1 MMRLPLVV
9 ALLLVL
15 PVSILLGEE
24 GMWRIDRLPRQELEV
39 RYGVALGPEA
49 LALLRHAPV
58 RILAGGSGGTGT
70 FASANGLIL
79 TNHHV
84 ALDCIRTSTL
94 AEDSENY
101 IKTGYTAASLS
112 EELPCKR
119 FLVQVEREAT
129 DVTAK
134 LEAAVTPEMTVEQIQ
149 AARERV
155 RSEIE
160 RNCQSEKGDDY
171 ACDVVDFGSG
181 ALSLLVVYEQFQD
194 VRLVYAPEVSLG
206 YFGGDEMNFRFP
218 RYVSDVSILRA
229 YAGKDGAHRDY
240 HEENV
245 PHRPSHY
252 AKVNLDGV
260 NEGDFALVS
269 GFPGNTNRHRMSF
282 SADYNLRRGIPE
294 IISDLTLEL
303 ELLQKY
309 AAMKEAYDVLLK
321 SRIFGLANTLKY
333 QKDVLAALR
342 ANDVVAD
349 RREREREFVDFLES
363 DPSAKAEYGG
373 VLEAQAK
380 VYAEDVE
387 AYDPLDSALQWIQK
401 STVVSFASGLYEFAL
416 AREIP
421 SDADREPQFQERN
434 WPFVR
439 QALLDDDPLIDELEE
454 DFLARGFE
462 LALSLP
468 QGQRIDAVEKL
479 ASRVGRDHRGL
490 ARAVLAGTKVAD
502 RAEREKLADAPV
514 ETFRVSGDSALSF
527 ARDLEPSLE
536 AARKRTRIL
545 NEKLFR
551 NRARFAR
558 GIAAWKKSDLY
569 YDANFTLRVT
579 YGAVRGY
586 QSRSGDAVPF
596 TTYLDGLFQLSRERG
611 NAGDFALPPALT
623 KWRASVGEDRF
634 QKDYAKIPVN
644 FLTTHDST
652 GGNSGSAILDRNLR
666 IVGLLFD
673 GNEDSMASDWSYN
686 GATGRSIA
694 TDIRFALFVAREV
707 HGAGAIV
714 DELINQE
721 TGQ

>member
-1 MMRLPLVV
+1 LK
-9 ALLLVL
+9 
-15 PVSILLGEE
+15 E
-24 GMWRIDRLPRQELEV
+24 
-39 RYGVALGPEA
+39 RYGVELRPDDV
-49 LALLRHAPV
+49 ALLRHAPV

-70 FASANGLIL
+70 FASPRGLIL

-101 IKTGYTAASLS
+101 IQSGYTAATLS

-129 DVTAK
+129 DVTGK
-134 LEAAVTPEMTVEQIQ
+134 LDAAVTPDMGVEQIQ
-149 AARERV
+149 VARERA
-155 RSEIE
+155 RSELE
-160 RNCQSEKGDDY
+160 RNCQKEKGDDY

-229 YAGKDGAHRDY
+229 YVGKDGAHREY

-245 PHRPSHY
+245 PHRPAHFARVS
-252 AKVNLDGV
+252 LDGV
-260 NEGDFALVS
+260 KEGDFALVA

-282 SADYNLRRGIPE
+282 SADYNVRRGIPE
-294 IISDLTLEL
+294 SIADLER
-303 ELLQKY
+303 EHEMLQKY

-333 QKDVLAALR
+333 QKDVLAALK

-349 RREREREFVDFLES
+349 RREREREFVAFLDT
-363 DPSAKAEYGG
+363 DPKARAEYGG

-387 AYDPLDSALQWIQK
+387 AFDALDSALQWLQK
-401 STVVSFASGLYEFAL
+401 STVLGFAAGLYEFAL
-416 AREIP
+416 ARGIAD
-421 SDADREPQFQERN
+421 DAEREPQFQERN
-434 WPFVR
+434 WPLVR
-439 QALLDDDPLIDELEE
+439 QALLNDDPLILDLEA
-454 DFLARGFE
+454 DFLTRGFE
-462 LALSLP
+462 LALALEE
-468 QGQRIDAVEKL
+468 GQRVDAVEKL
-479 ASRVGRDHRGL
+479 AARVGRDPRAL
-490 ARAVLAGTKVAD
+490 AQAVLAGTAVSD
-502 RAEREKLADAPV
+502 LSEREKLV
-514 ETFRVSGDSALSF
+514 EAAAETLRASEDTALSF
-527 ARDLEPSLE
+527 ARDLEPSLH
-536 AARKRTRIL
+536 AARKRTRVL

-558 GIAAWKKSDLY
+558 GIAAWKKGDLY
-569 YDANFTLRVT
+569 YDANFTLRAT
-579 YGAVRGY
+579 YGTVSGY
-586 QSRSGDAVPF
+586 TSRASEAIPY
-596 TTYLDGLFQLSRERG
+596 TTYLDGLFRLADERG
-611 NAGDFALPPALT
+611 NTGDFALPPALSR
-623 KWRASVGEDRF
+623 WRESVGEGRF
-634 QKDYAKIPVN
+634 QKEYAKLPVD

-686 GATGRSIA
+686 GTTGRSIA
-694 TDIRFALFVAREV
+694 TDVRFALFVAREV

-714 DELINQE
+714 DELIQQE
-721 TGQ
+721 TSQ